1 MPNRFPLS
9 RLSFRWQITLLGAVV
24 VVLFVAVLIA
34 TLAALQYTKSAVLNN
49 EKRRLVEAANE
60 LARDYLDQAKSASQ
74 ARGLSSVDLNTMS
87 SPQATSEMSRVA
99 LQKVEGIGGGFY
111 RSDGELLLGYT
122 PAAVQGIEQLPVLG
136 ATRDDV
142 QLAILDASRNA

>member
-60 LARDYLDQAKSASQ
+60 LARAYLDRSISASQ
-74 ARGLSSVDLNTMS
+74 TRALSSVDLNSVS
-87 SPQATSEMSRVA
+87 SPQTISEISQTA
-99 LQKVEGIGGGFY
+99 LQKLE
-111 RSDGELLLGYT
+111 
-122 PAAVQGIEQLPVLG
+122 
-136 ATRDDV
+136 
-142 QLAILDASRNA
+142 